1 MLGLSQ
7 QLQEK
12 WAPVLEH
19 GDLPKIEDN
28 YKKAVTSILLEN
40 QERVIRE
47 ERQILS
53 EAIPT
58 MSTGSN
64 AAAGAVQAT
73 LVSVLMLPLLVLLLV
88 STQFLSL

>member
-19 GDLPKIEDN
+19 GDLPAIEDN

-40 QERVIRE
+40 
-47 ERQILS
+47 LY
-53 EAIPT
+53 
-58 MSTGSN
+58 
-64 AAAGAVQAT
+64 AT
-73 LVSVLMLPLLVLLLV
+73 DITLISIYSQKMKP
-88 STQFLSL
+88 FRH